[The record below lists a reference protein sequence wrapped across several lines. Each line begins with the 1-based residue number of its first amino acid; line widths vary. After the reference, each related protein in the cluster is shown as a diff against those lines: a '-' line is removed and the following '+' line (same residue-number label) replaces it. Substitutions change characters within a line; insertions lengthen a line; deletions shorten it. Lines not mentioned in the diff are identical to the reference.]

1 LVNPERACRE
11 GPKSSLTDEE
21 NAPPTSTEEK
31 AEEDEGR
38 RALWEAFEEDAHPPL
53 SDVQTGQSI
62 RFSKRRWHKTS
73 MEASNRLRSAVLPG
87 IARCFAIVAPV

>member
-1 LVNPERACRE
+1 LILGSLVNPERACRE

-62 RFSKRRWHKTS
+62 RFSKRRWQESLLQPMK
-73 MEASNRLRSAVLPG
+73 G
-87 IARCFAIVAPV
+87 CI